1 MLKRSRGTRGRTK
14 VTFVLPDAGV
24 PVSVVGDF
32 NGWNPDE
39 HPLRKRS
46 NGTRSVAVEL
56 DGGRVHPFRYYDE
69 LGSWFDDPEA
79 DAFEPNGF
87 GGTHSLVKL

>member
-1 MLKRSRGTRGRTK
+1 MLKRADPK
-14 VTFVLPDAGV
+14 VTFVLPDGNG

-32 NGWNPDE
+32 NGWDPFA

-56 DGGRVHPFRYYDE
+56 PGGSFAFRYLAAD
-69 LGSWFDDPEA
+69 GSFFDDPDA
-79 DAFEPNGF
+79 DAVEPNGY
-87 GGTHSLVKL
+87 GDTHSVLVVS